1 MNDLKGIP
9 IAVADDAAGLTL
21 SGNADPVL
29 HEIQSLL
36 NDLVTAGKSASIDLR
51 SLPLLPGDYEKLKEV
66 LGRGE
71 VSATIDAMGPTQV
84 RETAVHGVWWVTH
97 YNNDE
102 TVIAELIEVTDMPE
116 ILRTHPVDA
125 RAGLD
130 LLQSRL
136 TPATVADKGGDGD
149 A

>member
-1 MNDLKGIP
+1 MNKLKGIP
-9 IAVADDAAGLTL
+9 IAIAGVDDEEML
-21 SGNADPVL
+21 SGNADPIL

-36 NDLVTAGKSASIDLR
+36 GDLVESGKSASIDLR

-66 LGRGE
+66 LGQGG

-97 YNNDE
+97 YNSDE
-102 TVIAELIEVTDMPE
+102 TAIAEFIEVTTMPE
-116 ILRTHPVDA
+116 ILRTHPADA

-136 TPATVADKGGDGD
+136 TPVTETGKGEDGD
-149 A
+149 V

>member
-1 MNDLKGIP
+1 MNDLKSIP

-36 NDLVTAGKSASIDLR
+36 CNLVTSGKSASIDLR
-51 SLPLLPGDYEKLKEV
+51 SLPLLPGDYERLKEV
-66 LGRGE
+66 LGQGE

-97 YNNDE
+97 YNSDE
-102 TVIAELIEVTDMPE
+102 TIIAEFIEVTTMPE
-116 ILRTHPVDA
+116 MLRTHPADA

-136 TPATVADKGGDGD
+136 TSATEVDKGGDGD
-149 A
+149 V

>member
-9 IAVADDAAGLTL
+9 IAVADDAADLTL
-21 SGNADPVL
+21 SGNADPIL
-29 HEIQSLL
+29 HEIRSLL
-36 NDLVTAGKSASIDLR
+36 SDLVTVGKSASIDLR
-51 SLPLLPGDYEKLKEV
+51 SLPLSPGDYEKLKEV
-66 LGRGE
+66 LGQGE
-71 VSATIDAMGPTQV
+71 VSATIDSMGSTQV

-102 TVIAELIEVTDMPE
+102 TVIAELIEVTTMPE
-116 ILRTHPVDA
+116 ILRTHPADA
-125 RAGLD
+125 RVGLD

-136 TPATVADKGGDGD
+136 TLATETGKGDGD

>member
-9 IAVADDAAGLTL
+9 IAVADDADGLTL

-36 NDLVTAGKSASIDLR
+36 NDLVTSGKSASIDLR

-66 LGRGE
+66 LGQGE

-84 RETAVHGVWWVTH
+84 RETAVHGVWCVTH
-97 YNNDE
+97 YNCDA
-102 TVIAELIEVTDMPE
+102 TVIAEFIEVTICPRYCGHTRRMRVRVS
-116 ILRTHPVDA
+116 ICCNHA
-125 RAGLD
+125 
-130 LLQSRL
+130 
-136 TPATVADKGGDGD
+136 
-149 A
+149 

>member
-1 MNDLKGIP
+1 MNKLKGIP
-9 IAVADDAAGLTL
+9 IAIAGGDDELAL
-21 SGNADPVL
+21 SGNADPIL

-36 NDLVTAGKSASIDLR
+36 NDLVTSGKSASIDLR
-51 SLPLLPGDYEKLKEV
+51 SLPLLPGDYERLKEI
-66 LGRGE
+66 LGQGE

-97 YNNDE
+97 YNSDA
-102 TVIAELIEVTDMPE
+102 TVIAELIEVTTMPE
-116 ILRTHPVDA
+116 ILRTHPADA
-125 RAGLD
+125 RVGLD

-136 TPATVADKGGDGD
+136 TSATETDKGGDGD

>member
-9 IAVADDAAGLTL
+9 IAVADDVTVLTL
-21 SGNADPVL
+21 SGNTDPIL

-36 NDLVTAGKSASIDLR
+36 NDLVTSGKSASIDLR
-51 SLPLLPGDYEKLKEV
+51 SMPLLPGDYEKLKEV
-66 LGRGE
+66 LGQGE

-97 YNNDE
+97 YNSDE
-102 TVIAELIEVTDMPE
+102 TIVAEFIEVTTMPE
-116 ILRTHPVDA
+116 ILRTHPADA
-125 RAGLD
+125 RVGLD
-130 LLQSRL
+130 LLHSRL
-136 TPATVADKGGDGD
+136 TSATEADKGGDGD

>member
-9 IAVADDAAGLTL
+9 ITVADDAGGLTL

-36 NDLVTAGKSASIDLR
+36 NDLVTAGKSASVDLR

-66 LGRGE
+66 LGQGE

-97 YNNDE
+97 YNSDE
-102 TVIAELIEVTDMPE
+102 TIIAEFIEVTTMPE
-116 ILRTHPVDA
+116 ILRTHPADA

-136 TPATVADKGGDGD
+136 TPVTETNKGDGD
-149 A
+149 V

>member
-9 IAVADDAAGLTL
+9 IAVADDADGLTL

-36 NDLVTAGKSASIDLR
+36 NDLVTSGKSASVDLR

-66 LGRGE
+66 LGQGE

-97 YNNDE
+97 YNCDA
-102 TVIAELIEVTDMPE
+102 TVIAEFIEVTDMPE
-116 ILRTHPVDA
+116 ILRTHPADA

-136 TPATVADKGGDGD
+136 TPATETGRGDGD

>member
-9 IAVADDAAGLTL
+9 IAVADDPAGLTL
-21 SGNADPVL
+21 SGNAVPVL

-36 NDLVTAGKSASIDLR
+36 SDLVTSGKSASIDLR
-51 SLPLLPGDYEKLKEV
+51 SLPLLPSDYEKLKEV
-66 LGRGE
+66 LGQGE
-71 VSATIDAMGPTQV
+71 VSATLEALGVTHV
-84 RETAVHGVWWVTH
+84 RETAIHGVWWVMH
-97 YNNDE
+97 YNSDE
-102 TVIAELIEVTDMPE
+102 TIIAEFLEVTTMPE
-116 ILRTHPVDA
+116 ILRTHPADA

-136 TPATVADKGGDGD
+136 TPLTETDKGHGD

>member
-21 SGNADPVL
+21 SGNADPIL
-29 HEIQSLL
+29 HEIRSLL
-36 NDLVTAGKSASIDLR
+36 NDLVTSGKSASIDLR
-51 SLPLLPGDYEKLKEV
+51 NLPLSTGDYQKLKEV
-66 LGRGE
+66 LGQGE

-97 YNNDE
+97 YNNDS
-102 TVIAELIEVTDMPE
+102 TVIAEFLEVTTMPE
-116 ILRTHPVDA
+116 ILRTHPADA

-136 TPATVADKGGDGD
+136 ISATEVDKGGDGD
-149 A
+149 V

>member
-1 MNDLKGIP
+1 MNDIRGIP
-9 IAVADDAAGLTL
+9 IAVADDDAGLAF

-36 NDLVTAGKSASIDLR
+36 NDLVTSGKSASIDLR

-66 LGRGE
+66 LGQGE

-84 RETAVHGVWWVTH
+84 RETAIHGVWWVTH
-97 YNNDE
+97 YNGDA
-102 TVIAELIEVTDMPE
+102 TVIAEFIEVTTMPE
-116 ILRTHPVDA
+116 ILRTYPADA

-136 TPATVADKGGDGD
+136 TSATEADKEGDGD